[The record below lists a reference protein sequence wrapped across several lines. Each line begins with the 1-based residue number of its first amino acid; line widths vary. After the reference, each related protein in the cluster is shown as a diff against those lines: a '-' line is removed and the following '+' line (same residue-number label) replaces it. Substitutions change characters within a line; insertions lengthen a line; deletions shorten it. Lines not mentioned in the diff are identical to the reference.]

1 MGRRQFLKGNRTCR
15 SYGVR
20 THAITVAL
28 NALILG
34 VEYASVDNTNLK
46 NLNIRDSTLD
56 GVGVVQPDSHL
67 DLIFATLIQFP

>member
-1 MGRRQFLKGNRTCR
+1 
-15 SYGVR
+15 
-20 THAITVAL
+20 VAL